1 MSKIDKKVLVSNFV
15 LFLVAISRSLCSVTV
30 ICVTIEVTT
39 YPRIVEMNSVEIRRA
54 IALTEHISVSRL
66 D

>member
-15 LFLVAISRSLCSVTV
+15 LFLVAISRSMCSVTV